1 MINVRGYVESLDL
14 ADGQRH
20 RGKCPSCHRGNTFT
34 ATNDMGKLLWN
45 CYANSCNLSGTTR
58 INMTVE
64 EIRKR
69 MDSNFKIDTDKAF
82 AGLNV
87 AKPTQFVL
95 PESVVKGTK
104 QNILDEYCNKYG
116 IDSHELSLHYDV
128 KEDRIVFPMFLEG
141 KMVDAIGRAVDSKV
155 IPKWKRYGSEAD
167 GFIRGNCTIAV
178 IVEDCTSA
186 SVVETLELTGVA
198 ILGTTI
204 NQNHIQGL
212 KDYKKVI
219 VALDP
224 DAAPKTIEYTRKL
237 KANGIDA
244 FALKLLDDIKYR
256 RAEDIAYLQKLKR
269 EFHGTTNIK
278 EPTQ

>member
-1 MINVRGYVESLDL
+1 
-14 ADGQRH
+14 
-20 RGKCPSCHRGNTFT
+20 
-34 ATNDMGKLLWN
+34 
-45 CYANSCNLSGTTR
+45 
-58 INMTVE
+58 
-64 EIRKR
+64 
-69 MDSNFKIDTDKAF
+69 
-82 AGLNV
+82 
-87 AKPTQFVL
+87 
-95 PESVVKGTK
+95 
-104 QNILDEYCNKYG
+104 
-116 IDSHELSLHYDV
+116 
-128 KEDRIVFPMFLEG
+128 MFLEG

-256 RAEDIAYLQKLKR
+256 RAEDIAYLHKLKR
-269 EFHGTTNIK
+269 EFHGTTDIK

>member
-34 ATNDMGKLLWN
+34 ATNEMGKLLWN

-104 QNILDEYCNKYG
+104 QDILDEYCNKYG

-141 KMVDAIGRAVDSKV
+141 TMVDAIGRAVDSKV

-186 SVVETLELTGVA
+186 SVVQTLGLTGVA

-212 KDYKKVI
+212 KNYKKVI

>member
-45 CYANSCNLSGTTR
+45 CYANSCNISGTTR
-58 INMTVE
+58 INMTIQ

-104 QNILDEYCNKYG
+104 QDILDEYCNRYG

-256 RAEDIAYLQKLKR
+256 RAEDIAYLHKLKR
-269 EFHGTTNIK
+269 EFHGTTDIK

>member
-58 INMTVE
+58 INMTIE

-104 QNILDEYCNKYG
+104 QDILDEYCNRYG

-256 RAEDIAYLQKLKR
+256 RAEDIAYLHKLKR
-269 EFHGTTNIK
+269 EFHGTTDIK

>member
-1 MINVRGYVESLDL
+1 MIDIRGFVEQLDL

-34 ATNDMGKLLWN
+34 ATNNMGKLLWN
-45 CYANSCNLSGTTR
+45 CYANSCNLSGSTR
-58 INMTVE
+58 IDMTVE

-69 MDSNFKIDTDKAF
+69 MDKQFNIDAEKAF
-82 AGLNV
+82 EGLNIGKV
-87 AKPTQFVL
+87 TQFVL

-104 QNILDEYCNKYG
+104 QEVLDEYCNRYG
-116 IDSHELSLHYDV
+116 IDSYELSLHYDV

-141 KMVDAIGRAVDSKV
+141 KMVDAIGRAVDSNK

-167 GFIRGNCTIAV
+167 GFIRGTCTIAV

-186 SVVETLELTGVA
+186 SVVETLGLTGVA
-198 ILGTTI
+198 ILGTTL

-212 KDYKKVI
+212 KNYKKVI

-256 RAEDIAYLQKLKR
+256 RAEDIAYLNKLKR
-269 EFHGTTNIK
+269 EFNGTTNIK
-278 EPTQ
+278 EPT

>member
-1 MINVRGYVESLDL
+1 MIDIRGFVEQLDL
-14 ADGQRH
+14 ADGQKH

-34 ATNDMGKLLWN
+34 ATNKMGKLLWN
-45 CYANSCNLSGTTR
+45 CYANSCNLSGSTR

-69 MDSNFKIDTDKAF
+69 MDKQFNIDTEKAF
-82 AGLNV
+82 EGLNV
-87 AKPTQFVL
+87 GKVTQFVL

-104 QNILDEYCNKYG
+104 QEVLDEYCNRYG

-167 GFIRGNCTIAV
+167 GFIRGDCAIAV

-186 SVVETLELTGVA
+186 AVVETLGLTGVA

-212 KDYKKVI
+212 KGYKKVI

-256 RAEDIAYLQKLKR
+256 RAEDIAYLHRLKR
-269 EFHGTTNIK
+269 EFNGTTDIK
-278 EPTQ
+278 EPTK

>member
-104 QNILDEYCNKYG
+104 QDILDEYCNRYG

-186 SVVETLELTGVA
+186 SVVQTLGLTGVA

>member
-1 MINVRGYVESLDL
+1 MINVRGYVESLNL

-58 INMTVE
+58 INMTIE

-69 MDSNFKIDTDKAF
+69 MDSNFRIDTDKAF

-104 QNILDEYCNKYG
+104 QDILDEYCNRYG

-141 KMVDAIGRAVDSKV
+141 KMVDAIGRAVDSKL

-269 EFHGTTNIK
+269 EFHGTTDIK

>member
-1 MINVRGYVESLDL
+1 MINIRGFVEQLDL

-34 ATNDMGKLLWN
+34 ATNKMGKLLWN
-45 CYANSCNLSGTTR
+45 CYANSCNLSGSTR

-69 MDSNFKIDTDKAF
+69 MDAQFNIDAEKAF
-82 AGLNV
+82 EGLNV
-87 AKPTQFVL
+87 GKVTKFVL

-104 QNILDEYCNKYG
+104 QEVLDEYCNRYG

-128 KEDRIVFPMFLEG
+128 KEDRIVFPMFFEN
-141 KMVDAIGRAVDSKV
+141 KMIDAIGRAVDSNKT
-155 IPKWKRYGSEAD
+155 PKWKRYGSEAD
-167 GFIRGNCTIAV
+167 GFIRGTCTIAV

-186 SVVETLELTGVA
+186 SVVETLGLTGVA
-198 ILGTTI
+198 ILGTSI
-204 NQNHIQGL
+204 NQEHILGL
-212 KDYKKVI
+212 KNYKKVI

-244 FALKLLDDIKYR
+244 FALKLMDDIKYR
-256 RAEDIAYLQKLKR
+256 RAEDIAYLHKLKR
-269 EFHGTTNIK
+269 EFNGTTDIK
-278 EPTQ
+278 EPTK

>member
-58 INMTVE
+58 INMTIE

-69 MDSNFKIDTDKAF
+69 MDSNFTIDTDKAF

-104 QNILDEYCNKYG
+104 QDILDEYCNRYG

-167 GFIRGNCTIAV
+167 GFIRGSCTIAV

-269 EFHGTTNIK
+269 EFHGTTDIK
-278 EPTQ
+278 EPT

>member
-34 ATNDMGKLLWN
+34 ATNEMGKLLWN

-269 EFHGTTNIK
+269 EFHGTTDIK

>member
-58 INMTVE
+58 INMTIE

-104 QNILDEYCNKYG
+104 QDILDEYCNRYG

-141 KMVDAIGRAVDSKV
+141 TMVDAIGRAVDSKV

-269 EFHGTTNIK
+269 EFHGTADIK

>member
-34 ATNDMGKLLWN
+34 ATNDMGKLLLN

-104 QNILDEYCNKYG
+104 QDILDEYCNRYG

-141 KMVDAIGRAVDSKV
+141 TMVDAIGRAVDSKV

-269 EFHGTTNIK
+269 EIHGTTDIK

>member
-269 EFHGTTNIK
+269 EFHGTTDIK

>member
-1 MINVRGYVESLDL
+1 MIDIRGFVEQLDL
-14 ADGQRH
+14 TDGQKH

-34 ATNDMGKLLWN
+34 ATNKMGKLLWN
-45 CYANSCNLSGTTR
+45 CYANSCNLSGSTR

-69 MDSNFKIDTDKAF
+69 MDTQFNIDAEKAF
-82 AGLNV
+82 EGLNV
-87 AKPTQFVL
+87 GKVTQFVL

-104 QNILDEYCNKYG
+104 QEVLDEYCNRYG
-116 IDSHELSLHYDV
+116 IDSYELSLHYDV

-167 GFIRGNCTIAV
+167 GFVRGDCAIAV

-186 SVVETLELTGVA
+186 AVVETLGLTGVA

-212 KDYKKVI
+212 KGYKKVI

-256 RAEDIAYLQKLKR
+256 RAEDIVYLQKLKR
-269 EFHGTTNIK
+269 EFNGTTDIK
-278 EPTQ
+278 EPTK

>member
-1 MINVRGYVESLDL
+1 MIDIRGFVEQLDL

-34 ATNDMGKLLWN
+34 ATNNMGKLLWN
-45 CYANSCNLSGTTR
+45 CYANSCNLSGSTR

-69 MDSNFKIDTDKAF
+69 MDKQFNIDAEKAF
-82 AGLNV
+82 EGLNIGKV
-87 AKPTQFVL
+87 TQFVL

-104 QNILDEYCNKYG
+104 QEVLDEYCNRYG
-116 IDSHELSLHYDV
+116 IDSYELSLHYDV

-141 KMVDAIGRAVDSKV
+141 KMVDAIGRAVDSNK

-167 GFIRGNCTIAV
+167 GFIRGTCTIAV

-186 SVVETLELTGVA
+186 SVVETLGLTGVA
-198 ILGTTI
+198 ILGTTL

-212 KDYKKVI
+212 KNYKKVI

-256 RAEDIAYLQKLKR
+256 RAEDIAYLNKLKR
-269 EFHGTTNIK
+269 EFNGTTNIK
-278 EPTQ
+278 EPT

>member
-1 MINVRGYVESLDL
+1 MIDIRGFVEKLDL
-14 ADGQRH
+14 ADGQKH

-34 ATNDMGKLLWN
+34 ATNKMGKLLWN
-45 CYANSCNLSGTTR
+45 CNANCCNLSGSTR

-69 MDSNFKIDTDKAF
+69 MDKQFNIDAEKAF
-82 AGLNV
+82 EGLNV
-87 AKPTQFVL
+87 GKVTQFVL
-95 PESVVKGTK
+95 PESVVKGAK
-104 QNILDEYCNKYG
+104 QEALDEYCNRYG
-116 IDSHELSLHYDV
+116 IDSYELSLHYDV
-128 KEDRIVFPMFLEG
+128 KEDRIVFPMFFEN
-141 KMVDAIGRAVDSKV
+141 KMIDAIGRAVDSNK

-167 GFIRGNCTIAV
+167 GFIRGTCTIAV

-186 SVVETLELTGVA
+186 SVVETLGLTGIA

-204 NQNHIQGL
+204 SQNHIQGL

-256 RAEDIAYLQKLKR
+256 RAEDIVYLQKLKR
-269 EFHGTTNIK
+269 EFNGTTDIK
-278 EPTQ
+278 APTK

>member
-1 MINVRGYVESLDL
+1 
-14 ADGQRH
+14 
-20 RGKCPSCHRGNTFT
+20 
-34 ATNDMGKLLWN
+34 
-45 CYANSCNLSGTTR
+45 
-58 INMTVE
+58 MTVE

-104 QNILDEYCNKYG
+104 QDILDEYCNRYG

-141 KMVDAIGRAVDSKV
+141 TMVDAIGRAVDSKV

-269 EFHGTTNIK
+269 EFHGTTDIK

>member
-104 QNILDEYCNKYG
+104 QDILDEYCNRYG

-269 EFHGTTNIK
+269 EFHGTTDIK

>member
-1 MINVRGYVESLDL
+1 
-14 ADGQRH
+14 
-20 RGKCPSCHRGNTFT
+20 
-34 ATNDMGKLLWN
+34 
-45 CYANSCNLSGTTR
+45 
-58 INMTVE
+58 MTVE

-69 MDSNFKIDTDKAF
+69 MDTQFNIDAEKAF
-82 AGLNV
+82 EGLNV
-87 AKPTQFVL
+87 GKVTQFVL

-104 QNILDEYCNKYG
+104 QEVLDEYCNRYG
-116 IDSHELSLHYDV
+116 IDSYELSLHYDV
-128 KEDRIVFPMFLEG
+128 KEDRIVFPMFLQG

-167 GFIRGNCTIAV
+167 GFIRGDCAIAV

-186 SVVETLELTGVA
+186 AVVETLGLTGVA

-212 KDYKKVI
+212 KGYKKVI

-256 RAEDIAYLQKLKR
+256 RAEDIAYLHKLKR
-269 EFHGTTNIK
+269 EFNGTTDIK
-278 EPTQ
+278 EPT

>member
-34 ATNDMGKLLWN
+34 ATNDMGKLIWN
-45 CYANSCNLSGTTR
+45 CYANSCSLSGTTR

-104 QNILDEYCNKYG
+104 QDILDEYCNRYG

-269 EFHGTTNIK
+269 EFHGTTDIK

>member
-104 QNILDEYCNKYG
+104 QDILDEYCNRYG

-141 KMVDAIGRAVDSKV
+141 TMVDAIGRAVDSKV

-269 EFHGTTNIK
+269 EFHGTTDIK

>member
-45 CYANSCNLSGTTR
+45 CYANSCNLSGATR
-58 INMTVE
+58 INMTIE

-104 QNILDEYCNKYG
+104 QDILDEYCNRYG

-141 KMVDAIGRAVDSKV
+141 KMVDAIGRAVDSKI

-269 EFHGTTNIK
+269 EFNGTTNIK

>member
-45 CYANSCNLSGTTR
+45 CYANSCNLSGATR
-58 INMTVE
+58 INMTIE

-104 QNILDEYCNKYG
+104 QDILDEYCNRYG

-256 RAEDIAYLQKLKR
+256 RAEDIAYLHKLKR
-269 EFHGTTNIK
+269 EFHGTTDIK

>member
-34 ATNDMGKLLWN
+34 ATNEMGKLLWN

-104 QNILDEYCNKYG
+104 QDILDEYCNRYG

-141 KMVDAIGRAVDSKV
+141 TMVDAIGRAVDSKV

-186 SVVETLELTGVA
+186 SVVQTLGLTGVA

-212 KDYKKVI
+212 KNYKKVI

>member
-1 MINVRGYVESLDL
+1 MINVRGYVENLDL

-34 ATNDMGKLLWN
+34 ATNEMGKLLWN

-58 INMTVE
+58 INMTVG

-69 MDSNFKIDTDKAF
+69 MDSNFTIDTDKAF

-104 QNILDEYCNKYG
+104 QDILDEYCNRYG

-141 KMVDAIGRAVDSKV
+141 KMVDAIGRAVDSKL

-269 EFHGTTNIK
+269 EFHGTTDIK

>member
-34 ATNDMGKLLWN
+34 ATNEMGKLLWN

-104 QNILDEYCNKYG
+104 QDILDEYCNRYG

-141 KMVDAIGRAVDSKV
+141 TMVDAIGRAVDSKV

-186 SVVETLELTGVA
+186 SVVETLGLTGVA

-212 KDYKKVI
+212 KNYKKVI

>member
-14 ADGQRH
+14 VDGQRH

-34 ATNDMGKLLWN
+34 ATNEMGKLLWN

-104 QNILDEYCNKYG
+104 QDILDEYCNRYG

-141 KMVDAIGRAVDSKV
+141 TMVDAIGRAVDSKV

-186 SVVETLELTGVA
+186 SVVETLGLTGVA

-212 KDYKKVI
+212 KNYKKVI

>member
-34 ATNDMGKLLWN
+34 ATNEMGKLLWN

-104 QNILDEYCNKYG
+104 QDILDEYCNRYG

-141 KMVDAIGRAVDSKV
+141 TMVDAIGRAVDSKV

-269 EFHGTTNIK
+269 EFHGTTDIK

>member
-1 MINVRGYVESLDL
+1 
-14 ADGQRH
+14 
-20 RGKCPSCHRGNTFT
+20 
-34 ATNDMGKLLWN
+34 MGKLLWN

-58 INMTVE
+58 INMTVG

-69 MDSNFKIDTDKAF
+69 MDSNFTIDTDKAF

-104 QNILDEYCNKYG
+104 QDILDEYCNRYG

-141 KMVDAIGRAVDSKV
+141 KMVDAIGRAVDSKL

-269 EFHGTTNIK
+269 EFHGTTDIK
-278 EPTQ
+278 EPT

>member
-1 MINVRGYVESLDL
+1 MIDIRGFVEQLDL

-34 ATNDMGKLLWN
+34 ATNKMGKLLWN
-45 CYANSCNLSGTTR
+45 CYANSCNLSGSTR

-69 MDSNFKIDTDKAF
+69 MDTQFNIDAEKAF
-82 AGLNV
+82 EGLNV
-87 AKPTQFVL
+87 GKVTQFVL

-104 QNILDEYCNKYG
+104 QEVLDEYCNRYG

-167 GFIRGNCTIAV
+167 GFIRGDCAIAV

-186 SVVETLELTGVA
+186 AVVETLGLTGVA

-212 KDYKKVI
+212 KGYKKVI

-256 RAEDIAYLQKLKR
+256 RAEDIAYLHKLKR
-269 EFHGTTNIK
+269 EFNGTTDIK
-278 EPTQ
+278 EPT

>member
-1 MINVRGYVESLDL
+1 MINVRGYVENLNL

-34 ATNDMGKLLWN
+34 ATNEMGKLLWN

-69 MDSNFKIDTDKAF
+69 MDSNFTIDTDKAF

-104 QNILDEYCNKYG
+104 QDILDEYCNRYG

-269 EFHGTTNIK
+269 EFHGATVIK

>member
-58 INMTVE
+58 INMTIE

-69 MDSNFKIDTDKAF
+69 MDSNFKIDTDKTF

-104 QNILDEYCNKYG
+104 QDILDEYCNRYG

-141 KMVDAIGRAVDSKV
+141 TMVDAIGRAVDSKV

-269 EFHGTTNIK
+269 EFHGTTDIK

>member
-69 MDSNFKIDTDKAF
+69 MDSNFKIDTDKTF

-104 QNILDEYCNKYG
+104 QDILDEYCNRYG

-269 EFHGTTNIK
+269 EFHGTTDIK

>member
-58 INMTVE
+58 INMTIE

-104 QNILDEYCNKYG
+104 QDILDEYCNRYG

-141 KMVDAIGRAVDSKV
+141 TMVDAIGRAVDSKV

-269 EFHGTTNIK
+269 EFHGTTDIK

>member
-34 ATNDMGKLLWN
+34 ATNEMGKLLWN

-104 QNILDEYCNKYG
+104 QDILDEYCNRYG

-141 KMVDAIGRAVDSKV
+141 TMVDAIGRAVDSKV

-186 SVVETLELTGVA
+186 SVVETLGLTGVA

-212 KDYKKVI
+212 KNYKKVI

-269 EFHGTTNIK
+269 EFHGTTDIK

>member
-1 MINVRGYVESLDL
+1 MINVRGYVENLNL

-20 RGKCPSCHRGNTFT
+20 RGKCPLCHRGNTFT
-34 ATNDMGKLLWN
+34 ATNEMGKLLWN

-104 QNILDEYCNKYG
+104 QDILDEYCNRYG

-269 EFHGTTNIK
+269 EFHGTTDIK

>member
-45 CYANSCNLSGTTR
+45 CYANSCNLSGATR
-58 INMTVE
+58 INMTIE

-104 QNILDEYCNKYG
+104 QDILDEYCNRYG

-237 KANGIDA
+237 KANGINA

-256 RAEDIAYLQKLKR
+256 RAEDIAYLHKLKR
-269 EFHGTTNIK
+269 EFHGTTDIK

>member
-186 SVVETLELTGVA
+186 SVVETLGLTGVA

-212 KDYKKVI
+212 KNYKKVI